1 MTSGK
6 RTTNETAQVGE
17 RGDGENAGSLAKKL
31 KRGGG

>member
-17 RGDGENAGSLAKKL
+17 RGDGENAGSVQMFESNH
-31 KRGGG
+31 